1 MQISAPIRR
10 AVRFL
15 GIVVAGTIAGLA
27 FPAAANG
34 LTQEDVQ
41 RIIEAVVG
49 IEAEVPADARSIELL
64 GRQRAGTG
72 MVIDGNGLV
81 LTVGYLILEAATVSV
96 YGPDGRPVPAAVVGY
111 DHETGFGLVRT
122 ALPLEVKPLALGH
135 SATLKV
141 GDTVLAVARLG
152 PTPLMPQMVVDRR
165 DFAGNWEYLLENALF
180 TSPPLPGFGGA
191 ALIGVDGT
199 LLGVGSLFVQDAAA
213 GREPLPGNMFI
224 PVDLLKPIL
233 ADLLTDGRRSGPAQP
248 WLGLYTG
255 EAGGRVVVAR
265 VVAGG
270 PAEAAGLKP
279 GDIIMGVG
287 GKSVQDMV
295 DFMRKVRT
303 QGKAGD
309 DIPIDVISGA
319 TADMT
324 IGRRVIHS
332 RDRHDWLRLKRDL

>member
-1 MQISAPIRR
+1 MQSSAPIRR

-15 GIVVAGTIAGLA
+15 RMLTAGLIA
-27 FPAAANG
+27 VASPTAGANG
-34 LTQEDVQ
+34 LAQGDVQ

-49 IEAEVPADARSIELL
+49 VEARVPADARSVESL
-64 GRQRAGTG
+64 GQQRTGTG
-72 MVIDGNGLV
+72 MVIDGNGLI
-81 LTVGYLILEAATVSV
+81 LTVGYLILEAAEVSV
-96 YGPDGRPVPAAVVGY
+96 YGPDGKALPAAVVGY

-122 ALPLEVKPLALGH
+122 ALPIDVKPLVLGR
-135 SATLKV
+135 SADVEV
-141 GDTVLAVARLG
+141 GDTVLAIARVG
-152 PTPLMPQMVVDRR
+152 PSPLMPQMVVDRR

-199 LLGVGSLFVQDAAA
+199 LLGVGSLFVQDAMA
-213 GREPLPGNMFI
+213 GHAPLPGNMFI
-224 PVDLLKPIL
+224 PIDLLKPIL
-233 ADLLTDGRRSGPAQP
+233 ADLLVDGRRSGPAQP

-255 EAGGRVVVAR
+255 ETGGRVVVAR
-265 VVAGG
+265 VVVGG
-270 PAEAAGLKP
+270 PAEAAGLKT

-287 GKSVQDMV
+287 GKSVRDMV

-303 QGKAGD
+303 HGKAGD
-309 DIPIDVISGA
+309 DIPIDVMSSS

-324 IGRRVIHS
+324 INRRIIHS